1 MHNAIGGMEYMTH
14 PLTVLSIISF
24 QNDIRC
30 YTEAKGDVGNNNV
43 TMKQS
48 NLLNSIW
55 SLITL
60 SRWLDKVITTRRF
73 QVSVIQPSPKKNRWT
88 NLLLFFWRSSTPLYF
103 CIRMDFLHKFE
114 RNKIQKW
121 HSMKPQAREKYF
133 NLSYTFNYFNIFPQ
147 YWTSNRSERIISCPF
162 ENAWHYCSYLAL
174 VTFCENRQPKPPK
187 RGLLPQKES
196 ILQGT
201 NISPSNGSQ
210 RASTAWCRE

>member
-1 MHNAIGGMEYMTH
+1 MTH

-114 RNKIQKW
+114 AQQNPKMTFHETPGSWKILQSFLYLQLLQYISPVLNKQ
-121 HSMKPQAREKYF
+121 PEQ
-133 NLSYTFNYFNIFPQ
+133 
-147 YWTSNRSERIISCPF
+147 RIISCPF

>member
-60 SRWLDKVITTRRF
+60 SRWLDKVITTMRF
-73 QVSVIQPSPKKNRWT
+73 QVSVIQPSPKKRT
-88 NLLLFFWRSSTPLYF
+88 GGQISFCFFGDLRLH
-103 CIRMDFLHKFE
+103 CIFAFRMDFLHKFE
-114 RNKIQKW
+114 RNEIQKW

-133 NLSYTFNYFNIFPQ
+133 NLSYTFNYFNIFQPVLNNQ
-147 YWTSNRSERIISCPF
+147 PERKDHWLPLLK
-162 ENAWHYCSYLAL
+162 NAWHYCSYLAL
-174 VTFCENRQPKPPK
+174 DHWLPLK
-187 RGLLPQKES
+187 RGLLPRKES

-210 RASTAWCRE
+210 RASMACCRE